1 MKRNAYSLTIKDF
14 ENYVDDYISKL
25 NEEIDSYNDS
35 VDNKDLFTSW
45 TSRKALFVWSD
56 LDAFMD
62 CDYSSD
68 SFVYIVLVLSVYFI
82 FAFNSLQKV
91 SSVMNNSN

>member
-35 VDNKDLFTSW
+35 VDNKDLFTS
-45 TSRKALFVWSD
+45 
-56 LDAFMD
+56 
-62 CDYSSD
+62 
-68 SFVYIVLVLSVYFI
+68 
-82 FAFNSLQKV
+82 
-91 SSVMNNSN
+91 